1 MYRKASVI
9 AGIVG
14 LLIGLVGC
22 DERLAGQAVANANQ
36 NWRPRPGLINNHNQ
50 TLLRDGDQ
58 GHVGGLD
65 GDADPIRDGR
75 QTQPPA

>member
-1 MYRKASVI
+1 MNRKASVI

-22 DERLAGQAVANANQ
+22 DERLAGQAVADAKQ
-36 NWRPRPGLINNHNQ
+36 SWRPRAALTTNHNQ
-50 TLLRDGDQ
+50 TLLHDGDQ
-58 GHVGGLD
+58 GQVGGLD
-65 GDADPIRDGR
+65 GDANPIRDGR